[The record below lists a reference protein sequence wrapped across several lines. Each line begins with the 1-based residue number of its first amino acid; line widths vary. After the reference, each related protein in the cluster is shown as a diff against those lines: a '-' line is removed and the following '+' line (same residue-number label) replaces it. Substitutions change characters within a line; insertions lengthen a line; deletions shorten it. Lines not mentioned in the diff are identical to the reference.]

1 MNTLLSGV
9 RIFYIEDDLANRAIA
24 RTILELHGAEMTVD
38 PWGYPEI
45 TIGKLTRFQPHVI
58 LLDLM
63 LPNQTS
69 GYDVFAAIQRR
80 SNLARIPVIA
90 VSAADA
96 TVEIPKTQ
104 AKGFKGF
111 ISKPLDIRLFPTQVA
126 AVLKGE
132 TVWHS
137 S

>member
-1 MNTLLSGV
+1 MILEGI
-9 RIFYIEDDLANRAIA
+9 RIFYIEDDLFNRTIA
-24 RTILELHGAEMTVD
+24 RTILESQGAEVAVD

-45 TIGKLTRFQPHVI
+45 SINKMIRFQPNII

-69 GYDVFAAIQRR
+69 GYEIFASIQRR
-80 SNLARIPVIA
+80 PNLARIPVVA

-96 TVEIPKTQ
+96 SIEIPKTQ

-111 ISKPLDIRLFPTQVA
+111 INKPLDIHLFPNQIA

>member
-1 MNTLLSGV
+1 MLLDGV
-9 RIFYIEDDLANRAIA
+9 RIFYIEDDLFNRTIA
-24 RTILELHGAEMTVD
+24 RTILEAHGAEMTVD

-45 TIGKLTRFQPHVI
+45 TINKMIRFQPHII

-63 LPNQTS
+63 LPNQTT
-69 GYDVFAAIQRR
+69 GYEIFAAIQRR
-80 SNLARIPVIA
+80 SNLSRIPCVA

-96 TVEIPKTQ
+96 SVEIPKTQ

-111 ISKPLDIRLFPTQVA
+111 ISKPLDINLFPNQIA

-137 S
+137 T